1 VYLDTSY
8 IAKFYFNEPE
18 SPRVRELV
26 ETADTIHSS
35 LWALAEFHGVIH
47 RRLREGS
54 LSPNDAHELSSRFY
68 GHVREGLWKLI
79 PVQEALLRRTSALIV
94 SAPRFV
100 RLCYYVVV
108 RTTLDISDEAYYIAK
123 AIARDQNRSL
133 GRVVGDLILQSSKGA
148 KGASIKMS
156 DYGFPT
162 FRCAR
167 PVTTEDVKALDDEE

>member
-1 VYLDTSY
+1 MANQ
-8 IAKFYFNEPE
+8 I
-18 SPRVRELV
+18 
-26 ETADTIHSS
+26 
-35 LWALAEFHGVIH
+35 
-47 RRLREGS
+47 
-54 LSPNDAHELSSRFY
+54 
-68 GHVREGLWKLI
+68 
-79 PVQEALLRRTSALIV
+79 
-94 SAPRFV
+94 V
-100 RLCYYVVV
+100 RLCYCVVV

-167 PVTTEDVKALDDEE
+167 PVTSDDVKAIDDEG